1 MAKRY
6 DQMAALVAQARPS
19 RIVEV
24 GVHCGIRAAALCR
37 WALDSHDGA
46 VIYTGFDVFDTVGKE
61 FHTEALNGKGVPNQ
75 GRATARL
82 KAAENRSGG
91 RLSWSFCIGDTRT
104 TLHGESV
111 ACDFAFIDG
120 DHRVDAIRGDA
131 AALDCPL
138 IVFDDYYLP
147 GPNGELPDLSL
158 YGANAV
164 VDEFRSSGAT
174 VELLPHKDRCDHG
187 AWAVLA
193 VVRR

>member
-6 DQMAALVAQARPS
+6 DQMEALISRAKPE

-24 GVHCGIRAAALCR
+24 GVHRGTRASLLCR
-37 WALDSHDGA
+37 WALDSHRKHVAYMG
-46 VIYTGFDVFDTVGKE
+46 YDVFDTVNAE
-61 FHTEALNGKGVPNQ
+61 FHQQALNGKGAPNE
-75 GRATARL
+75 AMSANRL
-82 KAAENRSGG
+82 KTISAAG
-91 RLSWSFCIGDTRT
+91 RMSWQFVIGDTRA
-104 TLHGESV
+104 TLHGKSIS
-111 ACDFAFIDG
+111 CDFAFIDG

-147 GPNGELPDLSL
+147 GPNGELPDLDI

-164 VDEFRSSGAT
+164 VDEYKAAGCS
-174 VELLPHKDRCDHG
+174 VEILPHKDKCDHG
-187 AWAVLA
+187 AFAVLA

>member
-6 DQMAALVAQARPS
+6 DQMEALVAQARPE

-24 GVHCGIRAAALCR
+24 GVHRGIRAAKMCR
-37 WALDSHDGA
+37 WAIDSHREP
-46 VIYTGFDVFDTVGKE
+46 VTYTGFDVFDTVGE
-61 FHTEALNGKGVPNQ
+61 DFHAAALNGKGKPDREVAEDRLV
-75 GRATARL
+75 GVAR
-82 KAAENRSGG
+82 GG
-91 RLSWSFCIGDTRT
+91 RLSWDFVVGDTRQ
-104 TLHGESV
+104 TLHGTTV

-147 GPNGELPDLSL
+147 GPNGELPDLAL

-164 VDEFRSSGAT
+164 VDEYGEAGAT
-174 VELLPHKDRCDHG
+174 VELLPHRDRCDHG

>member
-6 DQMAALVAQARPS
+6 DQMEALVAQARPE

-24 GVHCGIRAAALCR
+24 GVHRGIRAAKMCR
-37 WALDSHDGA
+37 WAMASHDSPVA
-46 VIYTGFDVFDTVGKE
+46 YVGFDVFDTVE
-61 FHTEALNGKGVPNQ
+61 ECFHAEALNGKGEPN
-75 GRATARL
+75 RESAEDRL
-82 KAAENRSGG
+82 RKAALAGNLAWR
-91 RLSWSFCIGDTRT
+91 FVVGDTRE
-104 TLHGESV
+104 TLHGTRL

-147 GPNGELPDLSL
+147 GPGGELPDLAL

-164 VDEFRSSGAT
+164 VDEMAAAGAT
-174 VELLPHKDRCDHG
+174 VDLLPHRDRCDHG